1 HPHGIRPSHLY
12 CGILGKTGQSENQ
25 RIMAQNEERE
35 DLLPDP
41 PASDL
46 ELEIQKLVEERDVLQ
61 DRLLRLRAEFDNYKK
76 RAERERSETIQFA
89 SAELMRELLN
99 VLDSFDLAFRNAAT
113 QNSDSAEILRGLEL
127 VYKQFVDTLGRFGL
141 KPIEAKGQPFNPNFH
156 QAVSTVHTDEVPE
169 NTVVEEMRR
178 GYTLNGKLLRAA
190 MVSVSAAA

>member
-1 HPHGIRPSHLY
+1 
-12 CGILGKTGQSENQ
+12 
-25 RIMAQNEERE
+25 MAQNEERE

-41 PASDL
+41 PAADL
-46 ELEIQKLVEERDVLQ
+46 ETEIQKLVEERDGLQ
-61 DRLLRLRAEFDNYKK
+61 DRLLRMRAEFDNYKK

-99 VLDSFDLAFRNAAT
+99 VLDSFDLAFRNAAS
-113 QNSDSAEILRGLEL
+113 QGSANAETLRGLDL
-127 VYKQFVDTLGRFGL
+127 VYKQFLDTLGRFGL
-141 KPIEAKGQPFNPNFH
+141 KTIEAKGQPFNPNFH

-178 GYTLNGKLLRAA
+178 GYTLNGRLLRAA

>member
-1 HPHGIRPSHLY
+1 MG
-12 CGILGKTGQSENQ
+12 
-25 RIMAQNEERE
+25 QNEERE
-35 DLLPDP
+35 DFLPDP
-41 PASDL
+41 PSQDL
-46 ELEIQKLVEERDVLQ
+46 EAEIQKLVEERDTLQ

-99 VLDSFDLAFRNAAT
+99 VLDSFELAFRNAA
-113 QNSDSAEILRGLEL
+113 AEKAETAEMLRGLDL
-127 VYKQFVDTLGRFGL
+127 VYKQFLDTLARFGL

-156 QAVSTVHTDEVPE
+156 QAVSTVATDEVPE

-190 MVSVSAAA
+190 MVSVSAGQ